1 MTTAPD
7 PRALLTWVRAAAQTL
22 HRTAATAPR
31 GGGPRWQACLAELQV
46 APLPDEVR
54 RRHLDRGAVFHS
66 GPPPIELRRALER
79 VVEQARALRG
89 AAGAAPADPAAWDEL
104 DRSLDT
110 LVDDEIARY
119 LQAVRAPVTTAS
131 IFANA
136 MATSVRPL
144 AQGPG
149 AGVDTL
155 RCSSCG
161 APRQGA
167 SGAASTSCE
176 FCGRP
181 LLGPKGTS
189 HE

>member
-1 MTTAPD
+1 MTTAPE
-7 PRALLTWVRAAAQTL
+7 PLELLAWVRAAAATL
-22 HRTAATAPR
+22 RQTAATAPR
-31 GGGPRWQACLAELQV
+31 GGGPQWRARLAELGV
-46 APLPDEVR
+46 APLPEDVR

-79 VVEQARALRG
+79 VVQQGRALRG
-89 AAGAAPADPAAWDEL
+89 AAGAAHADAAAWVEL
-104 DRSLDT
+104 DHCLDT
-110 LVDDEIARY
+110 LVEDELGRY
-119 LQAVRAPVTTAS
+119 LQTVRAPVTTAS

-155 RCSSCG
+155 RCTSCG

-181 LLGPKGTS
+181 LLGQKGPP